1 MSPTEIVVTGGY
13 EVHSSDYYRLQ
24 DGYIYNVET
33 NTVKKILG
41 DKNDFEFS
49 SHTQTQ
55 WVGHGKFI
63 TLGEKDRH
71 AFLVQFLF
79 DRESNE
85 YAEVRAIE
93 DLGHLAKDE
102 VGDYIE
108 KLQVER
114 YFSLMAQMSML
125 RKVTKD
131 GLTDELK
138 DPNQK
143 ANYRK
148 LYYEYE

>member
-1 MSPTEIVVTGGY
+1 M
-13 EVHSSDYYRLQ
+13 
-24 DGYIYNVET
+24 
-33 NTVKKILG
+33 
-41 DKNDFEFS
+41 
-49 SHTQTQ
+49 
-55 WVGHGKFI
+55 GHGKFI

-114 YFSLMAQMSML
+114 YFSLMA
-125 RKVTKD
+125 
-131 GLTDELK
+131 
-138 DPNQK
+138 
-143 ANYRK
+143 
-148 LYYEYE
+148 